1 MKKIDPIL
9 VFDGWNIYKELHGFY
24 CANNGKTIWFDAEY
38 TYGTRFKIHSFSDGK
53 RCYTSPRY
61 FSKIIPLVREM
72 TFELLKN
79 DCLWDNAH
87 DCNGLISYKK
97 DMLPYYMKCKE
108 KGLAIAAWFENLYK

>member
-9 VFDGWNIYKELHGFY
+9 VFDGWSIYKEPNGFY
-24 CANNGKTIWFDAEY
+24 CANDGKTIWFDSEY

-61 FSKIIPLVREM
+61 FYKIIPLVREI

-79 DCLWDNAH
+79 GHLWDNAH

-97 DMLPYYMKCKE
+97 DMLPYYMRCKE
-108 KGLAIAAWFENLYK
+108 KGLAIDGWFENLYR